1 MKLIESS
8 EFNMDFFKKSRA
20 KRNCSQPSAHS
31 RQLKQKSFRL
41 IAVG

>member
-20 KRNCSQPSAHS
+20 KTISYQQSAHS
-31 RQLKQKSFRL
+31 RQLKQKVL
-41 IAVG
+41 G